1 MKGLD
6 YRCIRDKIQQL
17 SSDECYPILHILE
30 DNNIDFT
37 QNNNG
42 ILFNLKDVSEESIE
56 KMVQYLNDIDQKN
69 KFNENNMKNNYKNK
83 LSKLTSVEN
92 NNDMNSHE
100 QSILRRIQYIQKQKK
115 LKNEYDISQ
124 FIKVNE

>member
-30 DNNIDFT
+30 DNKIAFS

-42 ILFNLKDVSEESIE
+42 ILFNLKDISNDSMDKIT
-56 KMVQYLNDIDQKN
+56 KYLDDIDKKN
-69 KFNENNMKNNYKNK
+69 KYNENNIKNNYNNK
-83 LSKLTSVEN
+83 LKNLSSIES

-115 LKNEYDISQ
+115 IKNDYDIRQ
-124 FIKVNE
+124 FVKVDE